1 MTKNLKMKKLLILI
15 ILPAVILSACEKENP
30 VIPNEEELITTVT
43 YELTP
48 ANGGDKIIF
57 KFTDLDG
64 DGGNDPVFETSPL
77 SANTV
82 YNGVLKLENEL
93 ETPPEN
99 ITEEVEAEGAE
110 HQFFFID
117 NFLKFDVAY
126 GDEDINGNPV
136 GIETILETGASTTGT
151 LTIILRH
158 EPKKPNNGTPEDA
171 GGETDVEVTFDVT
184 VQ

>member
-1 MTKNLKMKKLLILI
+1 MKKLFIPI
-15 ILPAVILSACEKENP
+15 ILLAVVISACKKDDP
-30 VIPNEEELITTVT
+30 VIPNEEELITTLT

-48 ANGGDKIIF
+48 ANGGDKIIL

-64 DGGNDPVFETSPL
+64 DGGNNPAYETSPL

-82 YNGVLKLENEL
+82 YNGILRLENEL

-99 ITEEVEAEGAE
+99 ITEEVKEEGAA
-110 HQFFFID
+110 HQFFYID
-117 NFLKFDVAY
+117 NILEGDVAY
-126 GDEDINGNPV
+126 VDEDINGNPI
-136 GIETILETGASTTGT
+136 GIETVLETGSAGTGT

-171 GGETDVEVTFDVT
+171 GGETDIEVTFQLT